1 MSTIIYLAICIA
13 SLYVVGGFL
22 LGIFNLLEYVIDGIR
37 DRRDEA
43 KWRRHGKA

>member
-1 MSTIIYLAICIA
+1 MIEIITLAA
-13 SLYVVGGFL
+13 FLVALYVLGGVV
-22 LGIFNLLEYVIDGIR
+22 LGIFIILEYVIDGIR